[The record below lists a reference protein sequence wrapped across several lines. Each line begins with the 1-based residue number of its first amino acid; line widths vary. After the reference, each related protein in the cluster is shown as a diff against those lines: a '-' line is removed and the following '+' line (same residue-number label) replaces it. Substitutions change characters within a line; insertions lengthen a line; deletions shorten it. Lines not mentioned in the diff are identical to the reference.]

1 VGVGGGEEILMGRG
15 GLGVGGW
22 GEGQCFNRK
31 TVHVGAGHD
40 HLFRERSEYGEGDSG
55 GESQILNE
63 IDGRGLSN
71 GCKKNSRLIMRSKT
85 KKDGRG
91 RSSDEPNLGGC
102 GEHSP
107 IGGVKNA
114 ERAKFG
120 RVNRGKKN
128 CSVGMDEYFEFAG
141 SDLKN

>member
-1 VGVGGGEEILMGRG
+1 MGRG

-22 GEGQCFNRK
+22 GDGQCFNRK
-31 TVHVGAGHD
+31 SLHFGAGND
-40 HLFRERSEYGEGDSG
+40 HPFRESSECGEGDSG
-55 GESQILNE
+55 YESQILNE
-63 IDGRGLSN
+63 IDARGLGN

-91 RSSDEPNLGGC
+91 RSRDEPGLWGC

-107 IGGVKNA
+107 IGGMKNA

-120 RVNRGKKN
+120 RVSRGKKN
-128 CSVGMDEYFEFAG
+128 CSVGMDEDFEFG
-141 SDLKN
+141 G